1 MALTPRWK
9 SKNRSWS
16 EVLSDALHDQTQIA
30 LIVVLILLFKHLV
43 CDFFLQT
50 AYQYRNKGIYGHPG
64 GLLHAGLHVLGTACL
79 FFYVNPGMK
88 IAALILAGE
97 FIVHYHIDWAKEQ
110 VVKRMGLS
118 MQEPGFWWA
127 LGVDQFLHGATYI
140 AIAWFVLGARA
151 AMGS

>member
-1 MALTPRWK
+1 MLDP
-9 SKNRSWS
+9 
-16 EVLSDALHDQTQIA
+16 TQIA

-64 GLLHAGLHVLGTACL
+64 GLLHSGLHVLGTACL
-79 FFYVNPGMK
+79 FLYANPGLK

-97 FIVHYHIDWAKEQ
+97 FVAHYHIDWAKEQ
-110 VVKRMGLS
+110 IVKRLKLS
-118 MQEPGFWWA
+118 TGDAAFWWA

-140 AIAWFVLGARA
+140 VIAWLVLGVRA
-151 AMGS
+151 AQ